1 MKIPNLVV
9 ILSIISFLSI
19 ILITGSPFKG
29 YTNYFENNNHIFL
42 IITPVYGQ
50 NNDDD
55 FEYGNIF
62 PNFEDDDLGDFE
74 YGIIFP
80 NFEVE
85 DSSGDI
91 NGGKDDS
98 DGSSGGSSSSSRMD
112 DDGSS
117 GGSSSRRRG

>member
-1 MKIPNLVV
+1 M
-9 ILSIISFLSI
+9 
-19 ILITGSPFKG
+19 LITDSHFKS
-29 YTNYFENNNHIFL
+29 YTNFFDNNNHIFL
-42 IITPVYGQ
+42 IITPIYGQ

-62 PNFEDDDLGDFE
+62 PNFEDNNLGDFE

-91 NGGKDDS
+91 DGGRKDDS
-98 DGSSGGSSSSSRMD
+98 DGSGGS
-112 DDGSS
+112 
-117 GGSSSRRRG
+117 